1 MVRSSIN
8 AYLLIDRQKDR
19 KGKREEKRTDG
30 MCVYVC
36 MCVCTRI
43 DKNIHTCV
51 YIFYRYM

>member
-8 AYLLIDRQKDR
+8 AYLLIDRQKDW

-36 MCVCTRI
+36 MCAHV
-43 DKNIHTCV
+43 
-51 YIFYRYM
+51 